1 MYSSPM
7 NKGTV
12 TAVKV
17 YSNTMDNG
25 TVTLANVHSNTVD
38 TGTKTAPLK
47 GIITWQQSA
56 WQHKIFG
63 IVIQVDK
70 GIVILQ

>member
-1 MYSSPM
+1 M

-47 GIITWQQSA
+47 GIIT
-56 WQHKIFG
+56 
-63 IVIQVDK
+63 
-70 GIVILQ
+70 